1 MTSRNLAR
9 RRFAGPRRARQWAN
23 VSTSISVIGVT
34 EAQKGV
40 FDLQSALEVDLDY
53 NLNNVTASA
62 IRLNLSFRYVV
73 GSTLGD
79 LNRGSWGIRWC
90 SNDAVAAGAASLPNP
105 VNDSADWMAHG
116 SFAIISES
124 TSAHVPRGGN
134 VVVENNSMRK
144 QGENNSSLCIIIAT
158 VSSAFTMQVD
168 IGGRVLFLLP

>member
-1 MTSRNLAR
+1 MTNRSITR

-23 VSTSISVIGVT
+23 VSTSFTVLGTT

-62 IRLNLSFRYVV
+62 IRLNISFRYVV

-79 LNRGSWGIRWC
+79 LNRGAWGIRWC

-105 VNDSADWMAHG
+105 NNDSADWMAYG
-116 SFAIISES
+116 AFAIISES
-124 TSAHVPRGGN
+124 TSSHVPRGGN
-134 VVVENNSMRK
+134 QVIVNNSMRK
-144 QGENNSSLCIIIAT
+144 QGENNSSLCIIVAT
-158 VSSAFTMQVD
+158 VSSNFTMQVD
-168 IGGRVLFLLP
+168 LGGRVLFLLP